1 MGESQS
7 HIAGG
12 VISHFLSRT
21 MQVHANDAL
30 HEEAEE
36 DASEVDDGNS
46 GTEQKCPSRGASL
59 KLLPAAAS
67 TTRY

>member
-1 MGESQS
+1 
-7 HIAGG
+7 
-12 VISHFLSRT
+12 
-21 MQVHANDAL
+21 MQVHADDAV
-30 HEEAEE
+30 HEKAEE
-36 DASEVDDGNS
+36 DATEVDDGNS

>member
-1 MGESQS
+1 MS
-7 HIAGG
+7 HI
-12 VISHFLSRT
+12 
-21 MQVHANDAL
+21 MQVHADDAV
-30 HEEAEE
+30 HEKAEE
-36 DASEVDDGNS
+36 DATEVDDGNS